1 MLSPSKYCPRTFEI
15 IDTSLREGLQSP
27 LLDDVGKYNL
37 SPGERVDLALGLMRY
52 GVRFLEV
59 FSPVVNE
66 KEEGNLALLMRG
78 RDNFYA
84 ETGQAVFILAHVRCH
99 PQDVELAI
107 NAGVDGLNLY
117 MGTSEESQNFGHGK
131 KIEEIIKV
139 VRPLLEEIRRN
150 HPHLLLRFSGED
162 AFRTPLVDLY
172 AVYDA
177 VVDLVDR
184 LGTPDTVGIATPG
197 EVETRVTALRTR
209 YPQIPL
215 EGHFHNDRGYALI
228 NAVTAVKAGMHYLQT
243 SVLGLGERSGITSL
257 TGLLCNLYLEDPNLI
272 DNFHLEQSYSLNV
285 FLSSILGIQVPTTE
299 PVSLTNRT
307 HSAGPHTAA
316 VIKNSSTY
324 EGHDLSLFG
333 VNERRLLLG
342 PLSGRHIIKYYLTH
356 VLNFV
361 EVTDEIANDIAAEFK
376 QRTGEIQNGKTPTKF
391 LEEIAVNHKLARLS
405 KPVSHQENLG

>member
-1 MLSPSKYCPRTFEI
+1 M
-15 IDTSLREGLQSP
+15 
-27 LLDDVGKYNL
+27 GKYNL

-84 ETGQAVFILAHVRCH
+84 ETGQPVFILAHVRCH

-139 VRPLLEEIRRN
+139 VRPLLEDIRRN
-150 HPHLLLRFSGED
+150 HPNLLLRFSGED
-162 AFRTPLVDLY
+162 AFRTPLEDLY

-184 LGTPDTVGIATPG
+184 LGTPDTVGIATPE
-197 EVETRVTALRTR
+197 EVEVRVTALRTR

-257 TGLLCNLYLEDPNLI
+257 TGLLCNLYLENPGLVDS
-272 DNFHLEQSYSLNV
+272 FHLEQSYSLNV
-285 FLSSILGIQVPTTE
+285 FISSILGIQVPTTE

-307 HSAGPHTAA
+307 HSAGPHTSA

-324 EGHDLSLFG
+324 EGHDLSIFG

-376 QRTGEIQNGKTPTKF
+376 RRTGEIQNGKTPTQL
-391 LEEIAVNHKLARLS
+391 LEEIAVNRQLARLS
-405 KPVSHQENLG
+405 KPVSHEENLG